1 MAKIIVSCRFQ
12 KSAKD
17 IADLIRYMATRE
29 GVEKLP
35 DTKKYKIA
43 TQSQHDLILS
53 VVKHFPQNKKFLEYE
68 DFYAMPTRE
77 NANEFLDAVAERYAD
92 RADELKGLVNYISNR
107 PGVEKLGSHGL
118 FTQFDMPIDLDTVAE
133 RVANHDGIIW
143 TEVVSLR
150 REDAERLHFNNAEA
164 WKNLVR
170 RNMNEIAK
178 AHRIKVEDLEWYG
191 AFHNTTHHPHI
202 HLVIFSKGQEG
213 FISEKGIKE
222 LRRAFGQDIFRDEQ
236 YKLATIETGYRNELK
251 DDLAELLQQI
261 QIRQSIPNADY
272 YLFLLRKIKDE
283 LQQQKGKRLYG
294 YLPRKLKRLVDF
306 ALHEIAKDSDL
317 AEIYSKWNEVNRE
330 KLSLYYDTKDKPDV
344 PIEKNTELRS
354 LKNLLIRTAL
364 SMKFNTQTTVNS
376 ARLGFLFSMLAKQ
389 IVSSAGKRLDE
400 LNKMMTLS
408 DSKER
413 EKIRDKKL
421 AHGQKEG
428 SDSSGIN
435 EEVYDSQAVEGI
447 LTMLDYLISLGN
459 QENEQAV
466 EEPNAQSS
474 IEYDFDNAYTEY
486 LNNDDDGC
494 DDNVDDE
501 DEEDYFGLSM

>member
-1 MAKIIVSCRFQ
+1 MKMAKIIVSCRFQ

-17 IADLIRYMATRE
+17 MADLIRYMATRE

-35 DTKKYKIA
+35 SGNKYSIA
-43 TQSQHDLILS
+43 TQKQHDLILS
-53 VVKHFPQNKKFLEYE
+53 TVKHFPQSKKFLEYN
-68 DFYAMPTRE
+68 DYYAMPTRE
-77 NANEFLDAVAERYAD
+77 NANEFLDAVTERYAD
-92 RADELKGLVNYISNR
+92 RASELKGLVNYISNR

-118 FTQFDMPIDLDTVAE
+118 FTQFDMSIDLDTVAE
-133 RVANHDGIIW
+133 RVANHDGVIW

-213 FISEKGIKE
+213 FLSEKGIKE
-222 LRRAFGQDIFRDEQ
+222 LRRAFGQDIFRNEQ

-251 DDLAELLQQI
+251 DNLADLLQHI
-261 QIRQSIPNADY
+261 QARQSLPNANY

-283 LQQQKGKRLYG
+283 IQQQKGKKLYG
-294 YLPRKLKRLVDF
+294 YLPRKMKKLVDF
-306 ALHEIAKDSDL
+306 ALHEFAKDDVLS
-317 AEIYSKWNEVNRE
+317 EIYAKWNDVNRK

-344 PIEKNTELRS
+344 PIEKNPELRS
-354 LKNLLIRTAL
+354 LKNMLIRTAL
-364 SMKFNTQTTVNS
+364 GINYDAPVAINN
-376 ARLGFLFSMLAKQ
+376 ARISFLFSMLAKQ
-389 IVSSAGKRLDE
+389 IVNSVGKRLDE
-400 LNKMMTLS
+400 LNKTMPKT

-413 EKIRDKKL
+413 SKIHEKKQ

-428 SDSSGIN
+428 ADGTGIDD
-435 EEVYDSQAVEGI
+435 EVYDSQAVEGR
-447 LTMLDYLISLGN
+447 
-459 QENEQAV
+459 
-466 EEPNAQSS
+466 NANCRKAKRR
-474 IEYDFDNAYTEY
+474 FDGAKQ
-486 LNNDDDGC
+486 LMR
-494 DDNVDDE
+494 V
-501 DEEDYFGLSM
+501 